1 MEDLRSKDILTAEQ
15 FSKEEVW
22 LVIRTAEMLRDEM
35 EKKRSLDLLQG
46 YLLATLFFEP
56 STRTRLSFEAAM
68 HRLGGK
74 VISVAQAKTASSAA
88 KGESLADTARTVEQY
103 CDLIV
108 IRHPQIGSAQE
119 FAEAASIPVINAGD
133 GAGQHPTQALL
144 DTYTIWK
151 ECGRLEDLT
160 VALVGDLKHG
170 RTVHSLST
178 LLSLF
183 DIRLVFVS
191 PAALAMPEGITRRLR
206 VRGVEIAESE
216 DLATAALE
224 SDVLY
229 VTRIQRERFEDSAA
243 YERLKGSYVVD
254 NSLVQ
259 GFREGTVVMHPLPR
273 LDEIAPEVDSY
284 PGTACFRQVR
294 NGLYIRMALLSLV
307 LGEV

>member
-1 MEDLRSKDILTAEQ
+1 MGGLRGKDILTAEQ

-22 LVIRTAEMLRDEM
+22 LVLRTAERLEDEIKKKNLGLLR
-35 EKKRSLDLLQG
+35 G

-68 HRLGGK
+68 HRLGGA

-88 KGESLADTARTVEQY
+88 KGESLADTARTVEHY

-119 FAEAASIPVINAGD
+119 VAQAASIPVINAGD

-144 DTYTIWK
+144 DIYTIWK

-170 RTVHSLST
+170 RTAHSLSA

-183 DIRLVFVS
+183 DIRLIFVS
-191 PAALAMPEGITRRLR
+191 PAALAMPVEITQRLR
-206 VRGVEIAESE
+206 ARGVEIEEDE
-216 DLATAALE
+216 DLAAAAPE
-224 SDVLY
+224 SDLLY
-229 VTRIQRERFEDSAA
+229 ITRIQRERFEDPAE
-243 YERLKGSYVVD
+243 YERLKGIYLVD

-259 GFREGTVVMHPLPR
+259 RFKEGTVVMHPLPR
-273 LDEIAPEVDSY
+273 VDEIAPEVDSY
-284 PGTACFRQVR
+284 PGAAYFRQVR

-307 LGEV
+307 LGRA

>member
-22 LVIRTAEMLRDEM
+22 LIIRTAEMLRDEM

-119 FAEAASIPVINAGD
+119 VAEAASIPVINAGD

-273 LDEIAPEVDSY
+273 VDEIAPEVDSY

>member
-1 MEDLRSKDILTAEQ
+1 MGDLRGKDILTAEQ

-22 LVIRTAEMLRDEM
+22 LILQTAEALEG
-35 EKKRSLDLLQG
+35 ELKKKGSLDVLPG

-68 HRLGGK
+68 HRLGGH
-74 VISVAQAKTASSAA
+74 VISVAEAKTASSAA

-119 FAEAASIPVINAGD
+119 VAEAASIPVINAGD

-144 DTYTIWK
+144 DLYTIWK

-160 VALVGDLKHG
+160 VALVGDLKNG

-183 DIRLVFVS
+183 GIRMIFVS
-191 PAALAMPEGITRRLR
+191 PPTLAMPPDITEGLR
-206 VRGVEIAESE
+206 ARGVDIAESE
-216 DLATAALE
+216 DLAATALE

-229 VTRIQRERFEDSAA
+229 VTRIQRERFEDLTE

-259 GFREGTVVMHPLPR
+259 RFREGAVVMHPLPR
-273 LDEIAPEVDSY
+273 VDEIAPEVDSY
-284 PGTACFRQVR
+284 SGAAYFRQVR

-307 LGEV
+307 LGKA

>member
-119 FAEAASIPVINAGD
+119 VAEAASIPVINAGG

-273 LDEIAPEVDSY
+273 VDEIAPEVDSY

-294 NGLYIRMALLSLV
+294 NGLYTRMALLSLV

>member
-1 MEDLRSKDILTAEQ
+1 VEDLRSKDILTAEQ

-119 FAEAASIPVINAGD
+119 VAEAASIPVINAGG

-273 LDEIAPEVDSY
+273 VDEIAPEVDSY

-294 NGLYIRMALLSLV
+294 NGLYTRMALLSLV

>member
-1 MEDLRSKDILTAEQ
+1 MGDLEGRDILAAEQ
-15 FSKEEVW
+15 LSKEEAW
-22 LVIRTAEMLRDEM
+22 LILRTAETLEDALK
-35 EKKRSLDLLQG
+35 KKRSLDLLRG

-68 HRLGGK
+68 HRLGGQ

-119 FAEAASIPVINAGD
+119 VAEAASIPVINAGD

-144 DTYTIWK
+144 DIYTIWK
-151 ECGRLEDLT
+151 ECGRLEGLT

-170 RTVHSLST
+170 RTVHSLSA
-178 LLSLF
+178 LLGLF
-183 DIRLVFVS
+183 GIRMIFVS
-191 PAALAMPEGITRRLR
+191 PTALAMPVEITQKLR
-206 VRGVEIAESE
+206 AKGVEIVGSE
-216 DLATAALE
+216 DLAAAAME
-224 SDVLY
+224 SDVFY
-229 VTRIQRERFEDSAA
+229 ITRIQRERFEDPAE
-243 YERLKGSYVVD
+243 YERLKGIYLVD

-259 GFREGTVVMHPLPR
+259 RFKEGTVVMHPLPR
-273 LDEIAPEVDSY
+273 VDEIDPEVDSY
-284 PGTACFRQVR
+284 PGAAYFRQVR

>member
-1 MEDLRSKDILTAEQ
+1 VEDLRSKDILTAEQ

>member
-22 LVIRTAEMLRDEM
+22 LIIRTAEMLRDEM

-119 FAEAASIPVINAGD
+119 VAEAASIPVINAGD

-229 VTRIQRERFEDSAA
+229 VTRIQRERFEDPAA

-273 LDEIAPEVDSY
+273 VDEIAPEVDSY

-307 LGEV
+307 LGGV